1 MSSEPADILDE
12 LDGLDALRDAFP
24 AYLFWQEE
32 VPGHVRYV
40 ARSRYLEASPH
51 TVVTAE
57 VDELE
62 QALRLARQNAPAR
75 LAAVP
80 AALPADEPEPGS
92 ADKAAPGALSLVTG
106 PPQPRAD
113 DGGTVAIP
121 RSLIIAARDLM
132 ARTLDLPSS
141 KRGMEAFLDDY
152 RTMMFQIAV
161 QNYQP

>member
-1 MSSEPADILDE
+1 MSSDAADVFDE

-24 AYLFWQEE
+24 AYLFWQEQL
-32 VPGHVRYV
+32 PSHVKYV

-80 AALPADEPEPGS
+80 DGQRAASSPPAGL
-92 ADKAAPGALSLVTG
+92 AMVIAPSELA
-106 PPQPRAD
+106 AD
-113 DGGTVAIP
+113 DGATIEVP
-121 RSLIIAARDLM
+121 RSLIIAARELM
-132 ARTLDLPSS
+132 SRTMDLPSS
-141 KRGMEAFLDDY
+141 KRGLEALLDDY
-152 RTMMFQIAV
+152 RQMMFQIAV